1 MEVFNSQGVMNNH
14 LAGRCRVTLAVVWCL
29 VAANFLIA
37 EEPEESEIFDQSA
50 GVSKLATLPGE
61 ILSAP
66 EDQPPLP
73 ESQLPPLPDSGEPA
87 LKLTS
92 TLPARKMTVRRDADP
107 RRFIGNDSE
116 NGKSIRTVQEE
127 LAANAVPNPQ
137 MDQPV
142 FRSSLLPWCSE
153 PPYGKYLFIPH
164 EPLLFEDIPA
174 ERYGEVH
181 YCGIQPVMSLVKFM
195 GTIPMLP
202 YKIKADH
209 CAATHEGV
217 LYAADHHG
225 NLRPGIYEGAYFPD
239 YYLGAPYPNTR
250 MIASLAELATVAGIV
265 IFLP

>member
-1 MEVFNSQGVMNNH
+1 MEVLNRQGVMNRVP
-14 LAGRCRVTLAVVWCL
+14 ARCCWAALAVVWCL
-29 VAANFLIA
+29 AAANFLIA
-37 EEPEESEIFDQSA
+37 EESEESELFDQSA
-50 GVSKLATLPGE
+50 GVSNLAALPGE
-61 ILSAP
+61 LLAAP
-66 EDQPPLP
+66 GDQPPLP
-73 ESQLPPLPDSGEPA
+73 ENQLPPLPDTNEPA

-107 RRFIGNDSE
+107 RRFIGNDSD
-116 NGKSIRTVQEE
+116 GKSIRTVQEE

-153 PPYGKYLFIPH
+153 PPYGRYLFIPH

-181 YCGIQPVMSLVKFM
+181 YCGVQPVMSFVKFM

-209 CAATHEGV
+209 CAATQEGV

-239 YYLGAPYPNTR
+239 YYLGAPYPKTR